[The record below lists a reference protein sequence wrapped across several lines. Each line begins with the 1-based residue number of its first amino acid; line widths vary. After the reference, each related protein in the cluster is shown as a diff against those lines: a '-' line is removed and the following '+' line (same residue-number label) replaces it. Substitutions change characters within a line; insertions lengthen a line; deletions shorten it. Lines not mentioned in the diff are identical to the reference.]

1 MMNRRWFDHEE
12 LQDQLSRF
20 IVVYSY
26 ACKSLLSGKSL
37 TAEGEDGT
45 ELVKKGLL
53 TKHELDIMRSSPS
66 WQPHFCLDVIR
77 EVIVK
82 LHMVPG
88 GKGLRI
94 DDNNKIHGQL
104 FRCLE

>member
-1 MMNRRWFDHEE
+1 MNRRWFDHEE

-20 IVVYSY
+20 IVVFSY
-26 ACKSLLSGKSL
+26 ACKALLRGKSL
-37 TAEGEDGT
+37 TAEGEDGAD
-45 ELVKKGLL
+45 LVKKGLL
-53 TKHELDIMRSSPS
+53 TKHEHSIMHNSPS

-77 EVIVK
+77 EVVLK
-82 LHMVPG
+82 LHMIPG

-94 DDNNKIHGQL
+94 DDSNKIHGQL